1 VLEDFAKVA
10 TCFSASAVFADAQH
24 RSGVMYSGIKP
35 IDRTLVM
42 VGRALTVQL
51 SAGDLQDPL
60 AAIDIVGQG
69 DIVVVDAGGDT
80 ETAVWGGLMGSL
92 CKLRGAAGAVIDG
105 ACRDADENRAHGF
118 QVFSRSITPRGTH
131 TMISGRTDNVRLQVP
146 VTCGGVLVRPGDVLV
161 GDELGVTVVAA
172 EEAESVL
179 RLAREQAEREEAT
192 RRRIADG
199 LTVDEL
205 LSEFGRL

>member
-1 VLEDFAKVA
+1 
-10 TCFSASAVFADAQH
+10 
-24 RSGVMYSGIKP
+24 
-35 IDRTLVM
+35 
-42 VGRALTVQL
+42 
-51 SAGDLQDPL
+51 
-60 AAIDIVGQG
+60 
-69 DIVVVDAGGDT
+69 
-80 ETAVWGGLMGSL
+80 
-92 CKLRGAAGAVIDG
+92 
-105 ACRDADENRAHGF
+105 
-118 QVFSRSITPRGTH
+118 
-131 TMISGRTDNVRLQVP
+131 MISGRSDNVRLQVP

-179 RLAREQAEREEAT
+179 RSAREQAEREEAT